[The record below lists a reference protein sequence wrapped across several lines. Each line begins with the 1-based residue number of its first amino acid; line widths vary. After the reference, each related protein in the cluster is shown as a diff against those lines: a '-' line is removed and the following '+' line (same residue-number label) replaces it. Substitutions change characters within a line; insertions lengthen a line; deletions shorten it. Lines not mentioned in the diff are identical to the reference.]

1 MIASVGYL
9 KYLCPRYLTWF
20 TCSFDGG
27 FFLYKRCF
35 SQPCFFKFCF
45 FATSLAALF
54 TAILKES
61 IMTTPINTPA
71 FQAMNKK
78 SLKQDLTKKNTLTTA
93 LSMALAGSFLTLTA
107 AQAAPEVTVVPSV
120 SSSTTV
126 VESYSDGKT
135 AVITATPNGIT
146 MQDGMPFYSTQ
157 VSTAPRYV
165 VRSGANTVV
174 TQGNATVTSVP
185 VTNQVTN
192 QTSRVDVIAVPTT
205 SVTEVLPVT
214 PVTQLPVIN
223 APTTTV
229 VTNQPA
235 TTQIVSTSLD
245 TLQLTPTFS
254 TPGVVN
260 AQTKV
265 MKILK
270 NKDGREVAVPANHI
284 APGDVI
290 EYHTTYTN
298 TTAQPVTDINAMVS
312 LPNGVQLVSL
322 NSPLPTL
329 ATTGGDS
336 YQTIQ
341 QVGNTVVVK
350 ENYSGLKWNLVDL
363 SPNAAQTVV
372 IRAKVQ

>member
-1 MIASVGYL
+1 
-9 KYLCPRYLTWF
+9 
-20 TCSFDGG
+20 
-27 FFLYKRCF
+27 
-35 SQPCFFKFCF
+35 
-45 FATSLAALF
+45 
-54 TAILKES
+54 
-61 IMTTPINTPA
+61 MTTPINTPA
-71 FQAMNKK
+71 FQATNKK
-78 SLKQDLTKKNTLTTA
+78 ALKHAFIKKNTIPTA
-93 LSMALAGSFLTLTA
+93 ISMVLAGSFLSLA
-107 AQAAPEVTVVPSV
+107 AAHAAPEVTIVPSV
-120 SSSTTV
+120 SNSTTV

-157 VSTAPRYV
+157 VSNVPRYM

-223 APTTTV
+223 APTTTI

-322 NSPLPTL
+322 NSPLPTI
-329 ATTGGDS
+329 ATMGGDS

>member
-1 MIASVGYL
+1 
-9 KYLCPRYLTWF
+9 
-20 TCSFDGG
+20 
-27 FFLYKRCF
+27 
-35 SQPCFFKFCF
+35 
-45 FATSLAALF
+45 
-54 TAILKES
+54 
-61 IMTTPINTPA
+61 MTTPINTPA
-71 FQAMNKK
+71 FQATNKK
-78 SLKQDLTKKNTLTTA
+78 ALKHAFIKKNTIPTA
-93 LSMALAGSFLTLTA
+93 ISMVLAGSFLSLA
-107 AQAAPEVTVVPSV
+107 AAHAAPEVTIVPSV

-157 VSTAPRYV
+157 VSNVPRYM

-214 PVTQLPVIN
+214 QLPVIN
-223 APTTTV
+223 APTTTI

-322 NSPLPTL
+322 NSPLPTI
-329 ATTGGDS
+329 ATMGGDS